1 LTAKDLC
8 MALIKAD
15 HPDEVVNLLTDAGY
29 WDDTEVW
36 RDLGDKENNYAILGA
51 QQSDPIAALVEKVVN
66 SIDARLMNECLAA
79 GIEAESDGAPT
90 SVKRAVAQLIE
101 ESDPDKAANGRIEH
115 WVPKQR
121 REQAEKI
128 SIAATGS
135 KSQPCLTITDLGEG
149 QTPQRV
155 PFTFMSLAESNKLRI
170 PFVQGKFNMGGTG
183 ALRFCGGLHHF
194 QLVVT
199 RRNPSILSP
208 EDDNSWSF
216 TVVRR
221 MEPTSGE
228 RSSVYRYLAPVKV
241 SGEEKNG
248 ILSFHA
254 DSLPIRPK
262 GNDAYS
268 LPQEFGSL
276 IKLYHY
282 EYTYRSHVL
291 LSDGLLRQI
300 DARLPSPALPYMM
313 HECRNYK
320 GDSDRSF
327 ANPATGVLVRLANDK
342 GANLEPNFPSHG
354 EMVVNG
360 QKIRVSIYGFK
371 SKKAATY
378 LNRSEGVLFVVNGQT
393 HGTLSQQLFTRSKVG
408 LDYVADSLLVTL
420 DCSDLSRTSLEE
432 LFMNTRESLA
442 KSEFRSA
449 VERELEDFLKHH
461 ALLREFNNRR
471 RAEKI
476 KEKAEDDKSLE
487 DTLKEILSSSPSL
500 ASIFLSGQRI
510 KTPFNVKKTE
520 PSDKFEGKQF
530 PSFFRFK
537 GKAQGEELNR
547 PAEKGR
553 AVRISFETDVEDNY
567 FGRLKEPGEYLVEQE
582 LSVGWAPVSQRSMS
596 LFRGTASLTL
606 ALEDDPNVGEQVKL
620 RITVS
625 DDQMLE
631 PFINHT
637 QIQVTPYQD
646 HKPSP
651 NKNKKKN
658 NSKNDGDENTNDA
671 GIELPTATWVP
682 KEEWDEHD
690 FSDRSV
696 LRLVRA
702 DAGADDAKARFDFF
716 LNADNIH
723 LLNELKGAKGNEELI
738 REQYKVGMLLLG
750 MSVIHEMGKDADGD
764 SVRERAAHVTSAAAL
779 VLIPMIRH
787 LGNLEFLLKPKVAEA
802 A

>member
-1 LTAKDLC
+1 MTAQDLC
-8 MALIKAD
+8 MALVKAD
-15 HPDEVVNLLTDAGY
+15 HPEEVVDLLKSAGY
-29 WDDTEVW
+29 WDNPHVW

-66 SIDARLMNECLAA
+66 SIDARLMNECLSA
-79 GIEAESDGAPT
+79 GIKPESAEAPT
-90 SVKRAVAQLIE
+90 TVKRAVAQLIE
-101 ESDPDKAANGRIEH
+101 GSDPDKAANGLIEH

-121 REQAEKI
+121 REQAEMI
-128 SIAATGS
+128 TIAATGT
-135 KSQPCLTITDLGEG
+135 KSQPSLTITDMGEG

-194 QLVVT
+194 QLLVT
-199 RRNPSILSP
+199 KRNPAIIAP
-208 EDDNSWSF
+208 DDDDSWSF

-221 MEPTSGE
+221 MEPTNGE
-228 RSSVYRYLAPVKV
+228 RSSVYRYLAPVTV
-241 SGEEKNG
+241 SGDEKRG
-248 ILSFHA
+248 ILSFKA
-254 DSLPIRPK
+254 ESLTIRPK
-262 GNDAYS
+262 GNEAYS
-268 LPQEFGSL
+268 LPQKFGSL

-300 DARLPSPALPYMM
+300 DARLPSPALPYML
-313 HECRNYK
+313 HECRDYK

-342 GANLEPNFPSHG
+342 GDNLEPDFPKHD

-420 DCSDLSRTSLEE
+420 DCSDLNRTSLEE

-461 ALLREFNNRR
+461 PLLREFNNRR

-476 KEKAEDDKSLE
+476 KEKAEDDNSLE

-500 ASIFLSGQRI
+500 ASIFLSGQRL
-510 KTPFNVKKTE
+510 KTPFNVKKTSPAE
-520 PSDKFEGKQF
+520 NFEGKQF

-537 GKAQGEELNR
+537 GKAQGEALKR

-553 AVRISFETDVEDNY
+553 SIRISFETDVEDNY
-567 FGRLKEPGEYLVEQE
+567 FGRSKEPGEYIVEQE
-582 LSVGWAPVSQRSMS
+582 LGDGWAPVSQRSMS

-606 ALEDDPNVGEQVKL
+606 ALEDDPKVGEQVRL

-625 DDQMLE
+625 DEQMLE
-631 PFINHT
+631 PFINEA
-637 QIQVTPYQD
+637 QIHVTPYKEHEQS
-646 HKPSP
+646 PS
-651 NKNKKKN
+651 KSKIKN
-658 NSKNDGDENTNDA
+658 NSKEDGDDNTNDA
-671 GIELPTATWVP
+671 GIELPTATWVT
-682 KEEWDEHD
+682 KEDWGEHD
-690 FSDRSV
+690 FTDRSV
-696 LRLVRA
+696 LRLLRA
-702 DAGADDAKARFDFF
+702 DAGTADAKARFDFF

-723 LLNELKGAKGNEELI
+723 LLNELKGSKGNEELV

-750 MSVIHEMGKDADGD
+750 MSVIHEMGKEADGD
-764 SVRERAAHVTSAAAL
+764 AVRERAAHVTSAAAL
-779 VLIPMIRH
+779 VLIPMIKH